1 MSPLS
6 SGASLVAAAAAT
18 ENALRD
24 KTTFPKTGTKVDKA
38 QNAQRRMP
46 AARDDFLVLYI
57 ISIDVPYLNKKDRH
71 KEKT

>member
-1 MSPLS
+1 
-6 SGASLVAAAAAT
+6 
-18 ENALRD
+18 
-24 KTTFPKTGTKVDKA
+24 VDKA